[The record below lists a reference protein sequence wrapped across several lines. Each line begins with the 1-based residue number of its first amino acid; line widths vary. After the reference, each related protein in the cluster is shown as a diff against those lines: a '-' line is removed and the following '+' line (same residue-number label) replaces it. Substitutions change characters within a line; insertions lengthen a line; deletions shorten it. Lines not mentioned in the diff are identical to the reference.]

1 MKRHVKIFAWMV
13 TAMLIWPVSAPAQ
26 EVTLNFRD
34 ADIQSV
40 IKFVAEFSGKNFLV
54 DNRVRGKVTVIS
66 PKAVSIADAY
76 EVFLS
81 ILSVNGFTAIPAGT
95 VVKILPVSDGK
106 QAGGAVRGKG
116 KPAESDALI
125 TQIVPVEN
133 ADAQQLV
140 NVLRPLMAPSANLT
154 SYAPANLLIITE
166 SAGNIRRLMK
176 IVEALDI
183 ADVVGFKLFPLQYA
197 SADKMAQT
205 LNDLYSGGRVAG
217 IASSAGRGVKSPQ
230 RQVGEGAFKVIAYT
244 PSNVLIVVAP
254 SHVISEIDSV
264 IARLD
269 VEPEPD
275 AGRLQVRYLRN
286 ANAEDVAKVLTGVI
300 ADASQSGSQAAAK
313 GGAVLPKVVFSGE
326 VKVTA
331 DPSTNALL
339 IIADQSDREA
349 INKIID
355 KLDIRRLQVFVEG
368 LIVEVQGDT
377 LKQLGI
383 EWAAGHDFS
392 STNLAVV
399 GGQNFGTLST
409 IGAAASGNT
418 GADLASAAA
427 AALPGGLTAGIVR
440 GSITAGD
447 ITLGGIVRALQSNAD
462 TNILSTPNLL
472 TMDNEEAEIIVG
484 QNVPFVTG
492 QNSTQGGI
500 SNPFQTIERKD
511 IGLTL
516 RVTPQ
521 ISEGDTIRLDIYQEV
536 SSIAPGTANG
546 ASDLITNK
554 RSIKTVVL
562 ANNEQIIVL
571 GGLIRDDVSESVQK
585 VPCIGS
591 IPLIGEPFRYTDQQQ
606 RKTNLM
612 VFLRPH
618 IINSTQDIKAITQEK
633 YMQIKGLYEDA
644 QGGGTILFPRRQPPL
659 PPDMDPT
666 QSGDE
671 ISE

>member
-1 MKRHVKIFAWMV
+1 MKVFVWMAAV
-13 TAMLIWPVSAPAQ
+13 ILWLLPASATAQ

-40 IKFVAEFSGKNFLV
+40 IKFAAEFSGKNFLI

-66 PKAVSIADAY
+66 PKAISSRDAY

-81 ILSVNGFTAIPAGT
+81 ILRVNGFTAVPAGK
-95 VVKILPVSDGK
+95 VVKILPISDGK
-106 QAGGAVRGKG
+106 QAGGEVRAKG
-116 KPAESDALI
+116 KPAASDALI

-140 NVLRPLMAPSANLT
+140 NVFRPLMSPAGNLVA
-154 SYAPANLLIITE
+154 YAPANLLIITE
-166 SAGNIRRLMK
+166 AAANVRRMME
-176 IVEALDI
+176 IVEALDV
-183 ADVVGFKLFPLQYA
+183 ADVVGFKIFQLQYA
-197 SADKMAQT
+197 SAEKLAQT
-205 LNDLYSGGRVAG
+205 LNDLYDGGRAAITSQRGGNKQQRQAGAAG
-217 IASSAGRGVKSPQ
+217 IKMIAYAPANMLIVLASS
-230 RQVGEGAFKVIAYT
+230 Y
-244 PSNVLIVVAP
+244 
-254 SHVISEIDSV
+254 VISEIESV
-264 IARLD
+264 LAKLD
-269 VEPEPD
+269 VKPEAD
-275 AGRLQVRYLRN
+275 VGRLQVRYLRN

-300 ADASQSGSQAAAK
+300 ADAGQTGGQAATK
-313 GGAVLPKVVFSGE
+313 GGAVLPKVMFSGD
-326 VKVTA
+326 VKVTP

-339 IIADQSDREA
+339 IIADPADREA

-383 EWAAGHDFS
+383 EWAAAQDI
-392 STNLAVV
+392 TNNLAAV
-399 GGQNFGTLST
+399 GAQNFGTLST
-409 IGAAASGNT
+409 IGAAVGGNS
-418 GADLASAAA
+418 GADLATAAA
-427 AALPGGLTAGIVR
+427 AALPGGLTAGIIQ
-440 GSITAGD
+440 GSLSDGD
-447 ITLGGIVRALQSNAD
+447 ITIGGIVRALQSNSDA
-462 TNILSTPNLL
+462 NILSTPNLL
-472 TMDNEEAEIIVG
+472 TMDNEEAEIVVG

-492 QNSTQGGI
+492 QNATQGGTA
-500 SNPFQTIERKD
+500 NPFQTIERKD

-536 SSIAPGTANG
+536 SSIAPGASATG

-562 ANNEQIIVL
+562 ANDEEIIVL

-591 IPLIGEPFRYTDQQQ
+591 IPILGEPFRFTEQQQ

-618 IINSTQDIKAITQEK
+618 IINSTQDIRAITQEK
-633 YMQIKGLYEDA
+633 YLKIKGLYEDV
-644 QGGGTILFPRRQPPL
+644 QGGGTMLFPREQAPL
-659 PPDMDPT
+659 PSAMDPT
-666 QSGDE
+666 QAEEPSDQ
-671 ISE
+671 

>member
-1 MKRHVKIFAWMV
+1 MKGFVWMAAV
-13 TAMLIWPVSAPAQ
+13 WLWLLPASAMAQ

-40 IKFVAEFSGKNFLV
+40 IKFVAEFSGKNFLI

-66 PKAVSIADAY
+66 PKAISSRDAY

-81 ILSVNGFTAIPAGT
+81 ILRVNGFAAVPAGK
-95 VVKILPVSDGK
+95 VVKIVPISDGK
-106 QAGGAVRGKG
+106 QAGGEVRAKG
-116 KPAESDALI
+116 KPAVSDALI

-133 ADAQQLV
+133 ADVQQLV
-140 NVLRPLMAPSANLT
+140 NVFRPLMSPAGNLVA
-154 SYAPANLLIITE
+154 YAPANLLIITE
-166 SAGNIRRLMK
+166 AAANVRRMME
-176 IVEALDI
+176 IVAVLDV
-183 ADVVGFKLFPLQYA
+183 AEVVGFKIFQLQYA
-197 SADKMAQT
+197 SAEKLAQT
-205 LNDLYSGGRVAG
+205 LNDLYGDGRAAITSQRGGN
-217 IASSAGRGVKSPQ
+217 KQQ
-230 RQVGEGAFKVIAYT
+230 RQAGAEAIKVIAYA
-244 PSNVLIVVAP
+244 PANMLIVLA
-254 SHVISEIDSV
+254 SSYVISEIESV
-264 IARLD
+264 LAKLD
-269 VEPEPD
+269 VEPEAD
-275 AGRLQVRYLRN
+275 VGRLQVRYLRN

-300 ADASQSGSQAAAK
+300 ADAGQAGGQAAAK
-313 GGAVLPKVVFSGE
+313 GGAALPKVMFSGD
-326 VKVTA
+326 VQVTP

-339 IIADQSDREA
+339 IIADPVDRES

-368 LIVEVQGDT
+368 LIVEVQGDS

-383 EWAAGHDFS
+383 EWAAGHDFA

-409 IGAAASGNT
+409 VGGAIGGST

-427 AALPGGLTAGIVR
+427 AALPGGLTAGIIR
-440 GSITAGD
+440 GSLSGGD
-447 ITLGGIVRALQSNAD
+447 VTLGGIVRALQNNAD

-472 TMDNEEAEIIVG
+472 TMDNEEAEIVVG

-492 QNSTQGGI
+492 QNATQGGTA
-500 SNPFQTIERKD
+500 NPFQTIERKD

-536 SSIAPGTANG
+536 SSIAPGTTSG

-562 ANNEQIIVL
+562 ANDEEIIVL

-591 IPLIGEPFRYTDQQQ
+591 IPVLGEPFRFTDQQQ

-618 IINSTQDIKAITQEK
+618 IINSTQDIRAITQEK
-633 YMQIKGLYEDA
+633 YLEIKGLYEDV
-644 QGGGTILFPRRQPPL
+644 QGGGTMLFPHEQTPL
-659 PPDMDPT
+659 PAAMDPT
-666 QSGDE
+666 RAGEPTGD
-671 ISE
+671 